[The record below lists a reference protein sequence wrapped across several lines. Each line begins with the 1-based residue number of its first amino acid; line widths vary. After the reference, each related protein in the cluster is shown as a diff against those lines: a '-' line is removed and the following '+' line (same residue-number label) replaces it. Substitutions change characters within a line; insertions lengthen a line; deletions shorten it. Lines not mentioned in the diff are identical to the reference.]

1 MTAPYKGRHYALAPE
16 NNDVPPAA
24 SGKHT
29 VQAGETLVSIA
40 ARYGLNGG
48 WRALYEKNLWL
59 LGGNPNQLMPGQ
71 RLAL

>member
-1 MTAPYKGRHYALAPE
+1 MTAPYKGRHSALAPE
-16 NNDVPPAA
+16 IDDAPPAA

-29 VQAGETLVSIA
+29 VQPGETLVSIA
-40 ARYGLNGG
+40 ARYGLAGG

-59 LGGNPNQLMPGQ
+59 LGGNPNQLLPGQ

>member
-1 MTAPYKGRHYALAPE
+1 MTVVYKGRHSALALE
-16 NNDVPPAA
+16 TNDVLPAA

-40 ARYGLNGG
+40 ARYGLEGG
-48 WRALYEKNLWL
+48 WRGLYEKNLWI
-59 LGGNPNQLMPGQ
+59 LGGNPNDLMPGQ